1 MWSLLCTSQLS
12 ALGGA
17 CRLVARNV
25 KFGEVSNISEAEAV
39 LGPHS
44 WKIIPCL
51 AEAPS
56 AEIWVLWGSEMLPLY
71 FEGNFHFLSDCG

>member
-1 MWSLLCTSQLS
+1 MWSLLCTSHLS

-17 CRLVARNV
+17 CQLVARNV
-25 KFGEVSNISEAEAV
+25 KFGEFFNISDAEVV

-44 WKIIPCL
+44 QKIIPCL
-51 AEAPS
+51 VEAPS

-71 FEGNFHFLSDCG
+71 FGGNFHFLSDCG